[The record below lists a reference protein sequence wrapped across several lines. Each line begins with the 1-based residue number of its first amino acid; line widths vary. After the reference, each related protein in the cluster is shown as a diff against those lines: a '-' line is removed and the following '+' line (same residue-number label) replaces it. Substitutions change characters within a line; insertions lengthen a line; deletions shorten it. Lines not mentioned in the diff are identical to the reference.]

1 MPLSTFTIL
10 SQPLHGFF
18 VLNTNLSIVDTQV
31 ALKVFNTPNI
41 HGNHLTVFKAFRV
54 FLSED
59 AHIIKLTV
67 SLVALDTL
75 WWNSK

>member
-31 ALKVFNTPNI
+31 ASKVFNTPNI

-59 AHIIKLTV
+59 AHYKVDRFSGCIRYTV
-67 SLVALDTL
+67 VEL
-75 WWNSK
+75 